1 MLDILNSGI
10 TLVAMGREFIVEPHW
25 VKKVMDGNEGD
36 IAWEKLFFIEGW
48 VPVAKKMNRVV

>member
-48 VPVAKKMNRVV
+48 VPVAKK